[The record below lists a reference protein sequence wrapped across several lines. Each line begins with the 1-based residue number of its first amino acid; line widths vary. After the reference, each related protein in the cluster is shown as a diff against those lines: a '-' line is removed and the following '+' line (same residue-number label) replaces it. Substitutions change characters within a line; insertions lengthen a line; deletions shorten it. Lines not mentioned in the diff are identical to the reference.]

1 MHDLPRSSSGTMHS
15 LQRYGK
21 GEGRCGVSEP
31 SAKIIQIAVASLTE
45 GADSFSEIYAL
56 RDDGSIW
63 FTVPCSGQGWTKMPP
78 ILEGGEDDR

>member
-1 MHDLPRSSSGTMHS
+1 M
-15 LQRYGK
+15 
-21 GEGRCGVSEP
+21 SEP

-78 ILEGGEDDR
+78 ILEGGEDGR